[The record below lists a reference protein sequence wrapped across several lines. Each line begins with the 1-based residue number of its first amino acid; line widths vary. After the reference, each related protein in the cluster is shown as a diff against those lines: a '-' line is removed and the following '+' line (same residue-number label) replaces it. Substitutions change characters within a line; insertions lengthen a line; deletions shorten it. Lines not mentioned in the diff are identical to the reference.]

1 MDKEPIITKIEDGI
15 MTISLNRP
23 EKRNAINAEIM
34 DALPL
39 AFSNASDN
47 PKVKAVILNGEG
59 PVFSAG
65 IDFFGMGLIS
75 KTTSDKS
82 KKSKNFVKAMG
93 SGDLSALR
101 NYLTDMHY
109 SLNKIESLEKPVI
122 CAINKYVAGMGLEI
136 ALTADFRIAT
146 EDALLGMPE
155 VQLALIPDVGGT
167 TRLVRL
173 LGIVKAKEL
182 ILTGKMIT
190 SKEALEINLV
200 NEVVPPDKLIESAEN
215 LARYIIDNCSPLAVG
230 MAKKL
235 IDLGADVDK
244 NTLLEMEGI
253 CQSVVI
259 SKTEDVI
266 EGFMARV
273 QKRKPKFKF

>member
-1 MDKEPIITKIEDGI
+1 MGKEPVITKIEDRI
-15 MTISLNRP
+15 ITISLNRP
-23 EKRNAINAEIM
+23 EKRNALNAEIM

-39 AFSNASDN
+39 AFSTAANN
-47 PKVKAVILNGEG
+47 PKIKAVILRGEG

-65 IDFFGMGLIS
+65 IDLMSMGLLS
-75 KTTSDKS
+75 KSSSGD
-82 KKSKNFVKAMG
+82 SKNLVKAMG
-93 SGDLSALR
+93 SGDLSAFR

-109 SLNKIESLEKPVI
+109 QLNKIESLEKPVI
-122 CAINKYVAGMGLEI
+122 CAINKYVAGMGLEL

-155 VQLALIPDVGGT
+155 VQLGLIPDVGGT
-167 TRLVRL
+167 TRLTRL
-173 LGIVKAKEL
+173 LGVVKAKEL

-190 SKEALEINLV
+190 AEEALRINLI
-200 NEVVPPDKLIESAEN
+200 NEMVPSDKLMESAEN
-215 LARYIIDNCSPLAVG
+215 LAGYIIDNCSPMAVG

-235 IDLGADVDK
+235 IDLGVDMDK

-253 CQSVVI
+253 CQSIVL

-266 EGFMARV
+266 EGFMARI
-273 QKRKPKFKF
+273 QKRKPKFR